1 MIIHSFAVQLKAGY
15 NILSFSRKR
24 SFHINKGLVSIIIP
38 CWNARNYIE
47 KCFNSVKAQSYAS
60 IEVVV
65 VDNGSSDDS
74 KELIRRL
81 SNGLKISII
90 ENRKNLG
97 FSKALNQGI
106 EASKG
111 EFVLALNLDVEL
123 MPDYIE
129 KLVAAFKDPSIG
141 SATGKLYRL
150 PEMTGGKKILDSTG
164 HVLLASRVV
173 LNRGDEEEDVSQ
185 FDAKKKI
192 FGVCAAAAM
201 YRREMLEQ
209 VKISGEYFDS
219 DFFASYEDV
228 DLDWRAANAGWNS
241 IFAPEAVGYHVRRA
255 FGWNATD
262 EMLSNSRR
270 NKFLSVVKNEF
281 FLNFLIDLPILVA
294 HGLENLLYNHY
305 KNYRLFAL
313 TIVKKFSA
321 FPRALR
327 KRFEAR
333 KTRKISPFA
342 FRKHIAYGREDWLKV
357 RDLIGLLAVILLLTR
372 LIGGRNTFFLAIF
385 IFFIFNPAVYY
396 LKGGSAKSEKD

>member
-1 MIIHSFAVQLKAGY
+1 MY
-15 NILSFSRKR
+15 NYQSFSVKGKKGL
-24 SFHINKGLVSIIIP
+24 IIIKGLVSIIIP

-47 KCFNSVKAQSYAS
+47 KCLNSVKAQSYAS
-60 IEVVV
+60 VEVIV
-65 VDNGSSDDS
+65 VDNGSADDS
-74 KELIRRL
+74 KELIRRCA
-81 SNGLKISII
+81 NGLKISII
-90 ENRKNLG
+90 ENRENLG
-97 FSKALNQGI
+97 FAKAINQGI
-106 EASKG
+106 EASRG
-111 EFVLALNLDVEL
+111 EFVFALNLDVEL
-123 MPDYIE
+123 MPDYIK
-129 KLVAAFKDPSIG
+129 KLVAAFKEPSIG
-141 SATGKLYRL
+141 SATGKLYRR
-150 PEMTGGKKILDSTG
+150 PEMVGGRKILDSTG

-173 LNRGDEEEDVSQ
+173 LNRGDEEEEKGTYDGR
-185 FDAKKKI
+185 KEI

-241 IFAPEAVGYHVRRA
+241 IFVPQAVGYHVRRA

-270 NKFLSVVKNEF
+270 NKFLCIVKNEF
-281 FLNFLIDLPILVA
+281 FLNFLIDLPILIA
-294 HGLENLLYNHY
+294 YGLENLLYNHF

-333 KTRKISPFA
+333 RTRKISPFA

-357 RDLIGLLAVILLLTR
+357 RDLIGLLVVILLLTR

-396 LKGGSAKSEKD
+396 LKGGSSGGEEK